1 MICQKH
7 PIYNIT
13 GTIIQFI
20 GSLYKKKWGWVYS
33 ENPEIMGNL
42 ENICDKHDSI
52 SINTPLN
59 TSMRHIYSQEREKTN
74 LYFPEKFE
82 KLRANKR
89 QPNHCQILEK
99 QLDHA
104 DF

>member
-1 MICQKH
+1 
-7 PIYNIT
+7 
-13 GTIIQFI
+13 
-20 GSLYKKKWGWVYS
+20 
-33 ENPEIMGNL
+33 MGNL
-42 ENICDKHDSI
+42 ENICDKYDSI

-59 TSMRHIYSQEREKTN
+59 TSTRHIYSQEREKTN